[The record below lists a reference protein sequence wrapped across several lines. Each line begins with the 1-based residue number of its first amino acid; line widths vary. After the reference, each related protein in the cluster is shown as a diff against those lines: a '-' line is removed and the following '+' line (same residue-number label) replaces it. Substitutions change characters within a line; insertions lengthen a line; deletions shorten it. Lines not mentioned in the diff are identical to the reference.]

1 MEELTWINSNINKK
15 VSTNIN
21 GHDISNLMN
30 SYQQK
35 ISVLNEEIIQLKQDI
50 INRDHDM
57 TQLHLQYKIL
67 KQRSRSV
74 DRTSN
79 SNSNNHLNDD
89 GGKDSNRLRRGISV
103 DGGGN
108 LREQLDTS
116 LDEIRL
122 LKNKL
127 FRLEDE
133 LNNSVLEKQTLL
145 VKFDEQSKQGGDDT
159 INEDLH
165 LFTNK
170 IDNLIILIKENK
182 IDEKILN
189 DLQQLLRTSRLNK
202 QTLVC

>member
-1 MEELTWINSNINKK
+1 
-15 VSTNIN
+15 
-21 GHDISNLMN
+21 MN